1 MKKKVALLVLDVR
14 TNGGVRPHH
23 VLGQAG
29 VCLSGV
35 EEREEGERL
44 AGGLREGFGNSHNT
58 CMGQT
63 CGHAPV

>member
-1 MKKKVALLVLDVR
+1 MKVALLVLDVR

-29 VCLSGV
+29 VCLSEGV

-44 AGGLREGFGNSHNT
+44 AGGEMRLARRFWQLT
-58 CMGQT
+58 
-63 CGHAPV
+63 